1 MWDPTHLCL
10 QMEWH
15 DMSSILLCSKYITNA
30 KYSSHEI
37 QPPPNTKSTITKHQR
52 LSNMILEMC
61 KAVCKL
67 LYTRRWPPFEE
78 RQELVQQRPW
88 RKVQFRAL
96 SFEQSCALH
105 CWGEGGGVTWK
116 GPIESRAS
124 RGSGSW
130 QPCALYSSHRHIAI
144 PVMRWMTTQLK
155 VGISQL
161 SKLLGPAIMKIVPAI
176 AKSWWWYAWHW
187 QEARYNSKLTF
198 RWACQL

>member
-1 MWDPTHLCL
+1 
-10 QMEWH
+10 
-15 DMSSILLCSKYITNA
+15 
-30 KYSSHEI
+30 
-37 QPPPNTKSTITKHQR
+37 
-52 LSNMILEMC
+52 MILEMC

-67 LYTRRWPPFEE
+67 LYTRRWPPFEV
-78 RQELVQQRPW
+78 RQELVQQQPR

-144 PVMRWMTTQLK
+144 PVMRWMTTQPK

-161 SKLLGPAIMKIVPAI
+161 SKLLGPAVVKIVPTYLQKFSKGLSIICALFQPSPNPGDDMDGTG
-176 AKSWWWYAWHW
+176 KRHYT
-187 QEARYNSKLTF
+187 RYNSKLKF
-198 RWACQL
+198 RKTC